1 MTETTL
7 YEETRT
13 CPCGQVIIIK
23 HVVVAGSG
31 GRDTTD
37 QVNFGY
43 RREHPEPVTE
53 HCVEYLTEVHDEL
66 VALAHLR
73 GHLKG

>member
-1 MTETTL
+1 MSETTL

-13 CPCGQVIIIK
+13 CPCGQVITIQ
-23 HVVVAGSG
+23 HFMLAEPVGSG
-31 GRDTTD
+31 TTD

-53 HCVEYLTEVHDEL
+53 KCVDYLTEVHDEL
-66 VALAHLR
+66 VASAHLR
-73 GHLKG
+73 EHLDG